1 MVVPLVPGEPDLV
14 SAPEIGSPSDAV
26 APASVDTAL
35 SPAKVELLSTPASP
49 ELIDVLREG
58 DGKLVIK
65 SEPLILVTCDEAFK
79 DTLAPCDIG
88 PDTGAEVAEVVL
100 VEPVEAKPVL
110 GELRSEVPSVL
121 LKEFV

>member
-26 APASVDTAL
+26 APASVDTEL
-35 SPAKVELLSTPASP
+35 SPAKVELLGTPASP
-49 ELIDVLREG
+49 DLIDILRAG

-65 SEPLILVTCDEAFK
+65 LEPLIPETRDEALK
-79 DTLAPCDIG
+79 DTLAPYIG

-100 VEPVEAKPVL
+100 VEVVGANPVL
-110 GELRSEVPSVL
+110 GELRSEVSSVL

>member
-26 APASVDTAL
+26 APASVDTGL
-35 SPAKVELLSTPASP
+35 SPAKVELLGTLASP
-49 ELIDVLREG
+49 DLIDVLRAG

-65 SEPLILVTCDEAFK
+65 LEPLIPETRDEALK
-79 DTLAPCDIG
+79 DTLAPYIG
-88 PDTGAEVAEVVL
+88 PDTGAEVVL
-100 VEPVEAKPVL
+100 VEVVGANPVL
-110 GELRSEVPSVL
+110 GELRSEVSSVL